1 MVLPLSAGTG
11 RLNGVR
17 MLIVEDD
24 ADSRELLAEFM
35 VSLDAEVSTASSGQE
50 GLALFAMERPAIV
63 ISDLWMP
70 EGDGYEMIRR
80 IRSLPSGQGG
90 STPAIAISAAENSDK
105 ALQAGYQAFFAKPYD
120 ADAIAD
126 AILRFLG
133 REGRAD
139 RDR

>member
-1 MVLPLSAGTG
+1 
-11 RLNGVR
+11 